1 MAEHPQSHLV
11 CNLTLFFFN
20 LKAKKREMAFVKIVA
35 YSTKYSQAVTHP
47 STNSAQCCLTT
58 VIRQELVYSTWYG
71 CKHLQQVKAMSKSKC
86 QRRTAKVWHTASL
99 FFFLYLKFMV
109 LLGDSANAVS
119 NYQKLCTQVTH
130 IWGNCRGQ
138 PILSAME
145 KPHPRG
151 TTFLIM
157 VDLRAR

>member
-1 MAEHPQSHLV
+1 MPQS
-11 CNLTLFFFN
+11 
-20 LKAKKREMAFVKIVA
+20 KSQSKIV
-35 YSTKYSQAVTHP
+35 KY
-47 STNSAQCCLTT
+47 C
-58 VIRQELVYSTWYG
+58 Y
-71 CKHLQQVKAMSKSKC
+71 
-86 QRRTAKVWHTASL
+86 TATLHTA
-99 FFFLYLKFMV
+99 FNLKFMV